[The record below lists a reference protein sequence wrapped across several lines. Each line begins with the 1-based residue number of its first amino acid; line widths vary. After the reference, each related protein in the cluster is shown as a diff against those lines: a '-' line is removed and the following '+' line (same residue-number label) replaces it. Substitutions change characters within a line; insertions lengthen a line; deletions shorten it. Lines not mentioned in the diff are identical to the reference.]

1 MDEKQQRLN
10 KLNRLVQQGID
21 PYGHPFPD
29 TESIQH
35 IKADFSEKENV
46 ELVHKIGGRVMA
58 FRDHGKSVFLDIVDE
73 TGRIQAYIKESTA
86 NPDDYHFFKEV
97 VDVGDILGLKGPL
110 FRTKRGEITLEV
122 KEWHFLAK
130 ALLPLPEKW
139 HGLKDI
145 EQRYRYRYLDLL
157 VNPTV
162 KENFVKRSKML
173 EHIRNYL
180 YKNDFLEVET
190 PVLQSLAGGALA
202 KPFITHHEALD
213 MDLYLR
219 IAPELYLKRL
229 VVGSIYKVFEVSKNF
244 RNEGISTIHNPEFTM
259 IEIYWAFQDYRAM
272 MKLTEEIIKYVVK
285 QLLPDGKTV
294 WEGVTIDFLTPFT
307 AMEFRDIFY
316 QKVGTDMEELRDLN
330 QAKRVLKAESISL
343 NRPLTW
349 ENIVDKLFKEKVE
362 SQLINP
368 TFITGYPVELSPL
381 AKERADNPKYTDRFE
396 LFIGGMEI
404 ANGFT
409 ELNDPF
415 IQRDRFLA
423 QLKNREKGDVE
434 AHQVDEDYLLAL
446 EYALPPTGGL
456 GIGMDRLTMVIL
468 GLNSIREV
476 ILFPHL
482 RPPDKI

>member
-1 MDEKQQRLN
+1 MDQKQQRLN
-10 KLNRLVQQGID
+10 KLNRLLQQGVE
-21 PYGHPFPD
+21 PYGYPYPD

-35 IKADFSEKENV
+35 IKADFSEKESV
-46 ELVHKIGGRVMA
+46 ELVHKIAGRVMA

-73 TGRIQAYIKESTA
+73 TGRIQVYKKENTA

-97 VDVGDILGLKGPL
+97 VDVGDILGFRGTL
-110 FRTKRGEITLEV
+110 FRTKRGEITLEAR
-122 KEWHFLAK
+122 EWHFLAK

-157 VNPTV
+157 VNPVV

-244 RNEGISTIHNPEFTM
+244 RNEGISTAHNPEFTM

-272 MKLTEEIIKYVVK
+272 MKLTEEIIQYVVK
-285 QLLPDGKTV
+285 QLLPDGKTI
-294 WEGVTIDFLTPFT
+294 WEGVTIDFLTPFST
-307 AMEFRDIFY
+307 IEFREVFY
-316 QKVGTDMEELRDLN
+316 QKVGTDMEDLQDVN
-330 QAKRVLKAESISL
+330 QAKRLLKGESISL
-343 NRPLTW
+343 NKPLTW

-362 SQLINP
+362 PQLINP

-381 AKERADNPKYTDRFE
+381 AKERKDNPKYTDRFE
-396 LFIGGMEI
+396 LYIGGMEI

-423 QLKNREKGDVE
+423 QLRNREKGDVE

-456 GIGMDRLTMVIL
+456 GIGIDRLAMVLL

-482 RPPDKI
+482 RPDKI

>member
-10 KLNRLVQQGID
+10 KLNRLLQQGID
-21 PYGHPFPD
+21 PYGYPFPD
-29 TESIQH
+29 TKSIQQ

-46 ELVHKIGGRVMA
+46 ELVHKIAGRVMA

-73 TGRIQAYIKESTA
+73 TGRIQVYIKENTD
-86 NPDDYHFFKEV
+86 NPDDYHFFKEI
-97 VDVGDILGLKGPL
+97 VDVGDILGFIGPL
-110 FRTKRGEITLEV
+110 FRTKRGEITMEAN
-122 KEWHFLAK
+122 EWHFLAK

-157 VNPTV
+157 VNPAV

-173 EHIRNYL
+173 EYIRNYL

-272 MKLTEEIIKYVVK
+272 MKLTEELIKYIAK

-294 WEGVTIDFLTPFT
+294 WEGVTIDFLSTFSSI
-307 AMEFRDIFY
+307 EFREVFH
-316 QKVGTDMEELRDLN
+316 QRVGTDMEDIRDLTK
-330 QAKRVLKAESISL
+330 ARKLLKAENISL
-343 NRPLTW
+343 NKPLNW
-349 ENIVDKLFKEKVE
+349 ENVVDKLFKEKVE
-362 SQLINP
+362 SQLVNP

-381 AKERADNPKYTDRFE
+381 SKERADNPKYTDRFE

-404 ANGFT
+404 ANGFS

-423 QLKNREKGDVE
+423 QLNNREKGDVE

-456 GIGMDRLTMVIL
+456 GIGIDRLAMVLL

-482 RPPDKI
+482 RPDKI